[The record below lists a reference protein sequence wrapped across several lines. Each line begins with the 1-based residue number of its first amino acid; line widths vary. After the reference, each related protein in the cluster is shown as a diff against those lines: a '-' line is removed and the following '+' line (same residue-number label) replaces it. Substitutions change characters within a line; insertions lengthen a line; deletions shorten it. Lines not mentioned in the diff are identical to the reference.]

1 MIRKKEDVGSR
12 SCGCGKSDLKKY
24 LYKEHEVGLSVDD
37 SLIYMTGPLEEYASY
52 DFITKIR
59 TILHARD
66 AGIVKPGGISKDSSI
81 NVIINSPGG
90 CMYEM
95 FSVIDYMAELK
106 KTEDVL
112 VNVTCRGYA
121 MSAAAMI
128 LACATGHRST
138 TKHSTIMLHEGSA
151 FSLGKN
157 SDIQASAKHSS
168 HMEIMANDLLE
179 EKTKKGSIWWKDNT
193 RTDLFLSAEEALQLG
208 VIDEI
213 I

>member
-1 MIRKKEDVGSR
+1 MAEKKEGKKAG
-12 SCGCGKSDLKKY
+12 SCGCKEPDPRQY
-24 LYKEHEVGLSVDD
+24 LYKEHEVGLSVED
-37 SLIYMTGPLEEYASY
+37 SI
-52 DFITKIR
+52 
-59 TILHARD
+59 
-66 AGIVKPGGISKDSSI
+66 
-81 NVIINSPGG
+81 
-90 CMYEM
+90 
-95 FSVIDYMAELK
+95 IDYMAELK
-106 KTEDVL
+106 KTKDVK

-128 LACATGHRST
+128 LACATGNRSA

-168 HMEIMANDLLE
+168 HMEIMANNLLE
-179 EKTKKGSIWWKDNT
+179 EKTKESSVWWKDNT
-193 RTDLFLSAEEALQLG
+193 RTDLFLSAREALDLG